1 MRTTQV
7 IVVLAL
13 LCVTALTVGTRR
25 LGYSIPGRTAARCTL
40 GHLFTMTWIL
50 GGSLTSI
57 HLGPLTRACRCP
69 VGRPA
74 KDTDL
79 TEAERQTLYGETG
92 R

>member
-7 IVVLAL
+7 ILVLAL

-40 GHLFTMTWIL
+40 GHLFAMTWIL

-57 HLGPLTRACRCP
+57 HL
-69 VGRPA
+69 GRPA